1 MNPVYTGLPT
11 TIFEVMSALA
21 RETNAINLG
30 QGFPDD
36 PGPED
41 VRQKAADAVVNG
53 WNQYPPMLGIP
64 ELRQAVAQ
72 HYKHWQNL
80 DLDWQQEVMITS
92 GATEALAGALF
103 ALIEPG
109 DEVVL
114 FEPLYDAYLPLVKR
128 AGGIPKFV
136 KLKPPHWRF
145 DEAMLAEAFSPKTK
159 VVLFNNPLNPA
170 GVVYTR
176 AELELLASFCIKHDA
191 IALCDEVWEHVVFD
205 GLRHVSMLDIPGMR
219 ERTIKVGSAG
229 KIFSLTGWKVGF
241 VCAAPAISKV
251 LGKAHQFLTFT
262 TPPNLQAAVAYGLTK
277 TDDYYEGMRASMQRS
292 RDLFTTGL
300 RERGFT
306 VLDSQGTYFLNVDLA
321 PLGKDDDVAFCKSLV
336 HEFGVA
342 AIPVSA
348 FYAENPITSVA
359 RFCFAKRDET
369 LNGALERL
377 ENFARKAA

>member
-21 RETNAINLG
+21 REKNAINLG

-36 PGPED
+36 PGPAD
-41 VRQKAADAVVNG
+41 VRQAAADAVING

-64 ELRQAVAQ
+64 ELRQAVAT
-72 HYKHWQNL
+72 HYKHWQGL

-92 GATEALAGALF
+92 GATEALAGALL

-128 AGGIPKFV
+128 AGGVPKFV
-136 KLKPPHWRF
+136 KLKPPHWRY

-170 GVVYTR
+170 GVVYSR
-176 AELELLASFCIKHDA
+176 EDLELLASFCIKYDA
-191 IALCDEVWEHVVFD
+191 IALCDEVWEHIVFD
-205 GLRHVSMLDIPGMR
+205 GLRHVSMMAIPGMR
-219 ERTIKVGSAG
+219 ERTIKIGSAG
-229 KIFSLTGWKVGF
+229 KIFSLTGWKVGL

-262 TPPNLQAAVAYGLTK
+262 TPPNLQAAVAYGLGKSDAYFET
-277 TDDYYEGMRASMQRS
+277 MRGEMQRS
-292 RDLFTTGL
+292 RDHFTKGL
-300 RERGFT
+300 RDRGFT

-321 PLGKDDDVAFCKSLV
+321 PLGATDDVAFCKTLV
-336 HEFGVA
+336 NDFGVA

-348 FYAENPITSVA
+348 FYAENPITSVV

-377 ENFARKAA
+377 EHFARKAA

>member
-21 RETNAINLG
+21 REKNAINLG

-36 PGPED
+36 PGPAD
-41 VRQKAADAVVNG
+41 VRQAAADAVING

-64 ELRQAVAQ
+64 ELRQAVAT
-72 HYKHWQNL
+72 HYKHWQGL

-92 GATEALAGALF
+92 GATEALAGALL

-128 AGGIPKFV
+128 AGGVPKFV

-159 VVLFNNPLNPA
+159 IVLFNNPLNPA
-170 GVVYTR
+170 GVVYCR
-176 AELELLASFCIKHDA
+176 EDLELLAAFCIKYDA
-191 IALCDEVWEHVVFD
+191 VALCDEVWEHIVFD
-205 GLRHVSMLDIPGMR
+205 GLRHISMMAIPGMR
-219 ERTIKVGSAG
+219 ERTIKIGSAG
-229 KIFSLTGWKVGF
+229 KIFSLTGWKVGL
-241 VCAAPAISKV
+241 VCAAPALSKV

-262 TPPNLQAAVAYGLTK
+262 TPPNLQAAVAYGLSK
-277 TDDYYEGMRASMQRS
+277 SDDYFETMRAEMQSS
-292 RDLFTTGL
+292 RDHFTAGL
-300 RERGFT
+300 RARGFT

-321 PLGKDDDVAFCKSLV
+321 PLGAADDVSFCKTLV
-336 HEFGVA
+336 NDFGVA

-348 FYAENPITSVA
+348 FYAENPITSVV

-377 ENFARKAA
+377 ENFARQAA

>member
-21 RETNAINLG
+21 REKNAINLG

-36 PGPED
+36 PGPAD
-41 VRQKAADAVVNG
+41 VRQAAADAVING

-64 ELRQAVAQ
+64 ELRQAVAI
-72 HYKHWQNL
+72 HYKHWQGL

-92 GATEALAGALF
+92 GATEALAGALL

-128 AGGIPKFV
+128 AGGVPKFV

-145 DEAMLAEAFSPKTK
+145 DEAMLAEAFSPRTK

-170 GVVYTR
+170 GVVYSR
-176 AELELLASFCIKHDA
+176 EDLELLAAFCIKYDA
-191 IALCDEVWEHVVFD
+191 VALCDEVWEHIVFD
-205 GLRHVSMLDIPGMR
+205 GHRHLSMMAIAGMR
-219 ERTIKVGSAG
+219 ERTIKIGSAG
-229 KIFSLTGWKVGF
+229 KIFSLTGWKVGL
-241 VCAAPAISKV
+241 VCAAPALSKV

-262 TPPNLQAAVAYGLTK
+262 TPPNLQAAVAYGLGK
-277 TDDYYEGMRASMQRS
+277 SDDYFETMRAEMQRS
-292 RDLFTTGL
+292 RDHFTAGL
-300 RERGFT
+300 RARGFT

-321 PLGKDDDVAFCKSLV
+321 PLGAVDDVSFCKTLV
-336 HEFGVA
+336 NDFGVA

-348 FYAENPITSVA
+348 FYAENPITSVV
-359 RFCFAKRDET
+359 RFCFAKRDKT

-377 ENFARKAA
+377 ENFARQAA